1 VAETKWPG
9 GKQFA
14 TITFGFEWRQA
25 GQSFDLISVLPQLL
39 PSAVA
44 WMQAQSHRASETGD
58 PLDAMS
64 VALAERVGVLH
75 P

>member
-1 VAETKWPG
+1 M
-9 GKQFA
+9 
-14 TITFGFEWRQA
+14 
-25 GQSFDLISVLPQLL
+25 SFDLISVLPQLL
-39 PSAVA
+39 PSPVA
-44 WMQAQSHRASETGD
+44 WVQAQSHRASETGD